1 LATPDFELSLHFQL
15 LSSPIIDAIQRFF
28 PMSGGKQYLG
38 IFEISQLSSLHINCG
53 VIGGGGFALLW
64 GLVHWVEL

>member
-38 IFEISQLSSLHINCG
+38 ILDIQFLKSFNLALSTLI
-53 VIGGGGFALLW
+53 V
-64 GLVHWVEL
+64 V